1 MVELMPDART
11 RLRRLILLLR
21 AARVREA
28 TALRELGAA
37 ISAEAD
43 ASARRNRILS
53 LLQDTTP
60 LMGAIPS
67 GSLAAGAQLRS
78 LLAPAQASAAVEIEA
93 AARRR
98 VRAQQAVESARA
110 RCRRLADSLT
120 ATRREA
126 DAETERFADPA
137 PRRLRA

>member
-1 MVELMPDART
+1 MTDART

-28 TALRELGAA
+28 AALRELGAA
-37 ISAEAD
+37 ISAEAE
-43 ASARRNRILS
+43 ACARRNRILT
-53 LLQDTTP
+53 LMQETAP
-60 LMGAIPS
+60 LAGPIPS

-78 LLAPAQASAAVEIEA
+78 LLAPAQAGASVEIEA

-98 VRAQQAVESARA
+98 ARAQKLVESGRA
-110 RCRRLADSLT
+110 RTSRLTDRLA

-126 DAETERFADPA
+126 EAETQRFAEPA
-137 PRRLRA
+137 RRRVSA